1 MYFAALADVL
11 EAGLHLRED
20 ADIAATADLVRGISR
35 LNVIRAYLQPKSEAS
50 VNAVLRHVLQGSPGQ
65 NGSVGAL

>member
-35 LNVIRAYLQPKSEAS
+35 LNLIRAYLQPKSEAA
-50 VNAVLRHVLQGSPGQ
+50 VNAVLGRVQGR
-65 NGSVGAL
+65 SVGTL